1 MFNFIK
7 KLFSSTPAPDFA
19 DLAAKGAIIIDV
31 RTPQEYKSGHIKGS
45 LNIPLQT
52 LTQNLNKIKQGKPI
66 ITCCASG
73 MRSSSA
79 KGILRA
85 KGYTNVHNGGSWHKL
100 MQYQK

>member
-73 MRSSSA
+73 MRSASA
-79 KGILRA
+79 KSIL
-85 KGYTNVHNGGSWHKL
+85 KNNGFEEVYNGGSWSSLQRHL
-100 MQYQK
+100 